1 MKIAHEDIEEEEER
15 HLTVDRL
22 AAGAFLL
29 PKAANGVVVPRVQ
42 VGVVVVIVGLVPA
55 NIRK

>member
-1 MKIAHEDIEEEEER
+1 MLLLLLLLLWLL
-15 HLTVDRL
+15 LTVDRL

>member
-1 MKIAHEDIEEEEER
+1 MLLWLL
-15 HLTVDRL
+15 LTVDRL

-42 VGVVVVIVGLVPA
+42 VGVVVVIVGLEPA